1 MAKDALETQ
10 QLVKNNCEEVTQ
22 QLKKLREWQKEI
34 KEKEKIVK
42 MNMDVSFF
50 LGVKHFF
57 FVSHWIGWVIV
68 CLYLFLLILFPW
80 CFPCFFYLILIS
92 NENET
97 KKRIF
102 FVCRYVFF
110 FVPELSI
117 IENQFFMFFCV
128 VGGDP
133 IHIQSSHER
142 RSELQRDRTTLG
154 LR

>member
-57 FVSHWIGWVIV
+57 FVSHWIG
-68 CLYLFLLILFPW
+68 
-80 CFPCFFYLILIS
+80 
-92 NENET
+92 
-97 KKRIF
+97 
-102 FVCRYVFF
+102 
-110 FVPELSI
+110 
-117 IENQFFMFFCV
+117 
-128 VGGDP
+128 
-133 IHIQSSHER
+133 
-142 RSELQRDRTTLG
+142 
-154 LR
+154 